1 MFRLLMRLNFW
12 MKFFVFQATL
22 GACATSC
29 TVKVPFTSTIQ
40 SKYKLT
46 DRDIQKIQFYLSDQ
60 IVLYRASNDG
70 QASANNGELLVQS
83 DRQKHEVILRKGTPG
98 VVTQVLGDR
107 LVVSFEYG
115 DGKSL
120 VFGNNYF
127 DSPYYLMAE
136 EWERK
141 HGRMEYA
148 GDTYFALPGSGSAHL
163 LLRLKKLRQ
172 LEKKTRIATGRRL

>member
-1 MFRLLMRLNFW
+1 MRLNFW
-12 MKFFVFQATL
+12 IKFFVFQATL
-22 GACATSC
+22 GVALTSC
-29 TVKVPFTSTIQ
+29 TVKVPYTSTVQ
-40 SKYKLT
+40 TKYKLT

-70 QASANNGELLVQS
+70 QASANNGELVVSS

-98 VVTQVLGDR
+98 VVTQVMGDR
-107 LVVSFEYG
+107 LAVSFEYG
-115 DGKSL
+115 DGKAL
-120 VFGNNYF
+120 VFGNNHF

-141 HGRMEYA
+141 HGKMEYG
-148 GDTYFALPGSGSAHL
+148 GDVYFAVPGSSAAHL
-163 LLRLKKLRQ
+163 VLRLKKLRQ

>member
-1 MFRLLMRLNFW
+1 MRLKFW
-12 MKFFVFQATL
+12 VNFFVFQATI
-22 GACATSC
+22 GVCFTSC
-29 TVKVPFTSTIQ
+29 TVKVPYTSTVQ

-70 QASANNGELLVQS
+70 QASASNGELLVRS
-83 DRQKHEVILRKGTPG
+83 DRQKHEVILRRGTPG

-115 DGKSL
+115 EGKSL
-120 VFGNNYF
+120 VFGNIHF

-136 EWERK
+136 KWERK
-141 HGRMEYA
+141 HGEMEYA
-148 GDTYFALPGSGSAHL
+148 GDTYFAVPGSGSAHL
-163 LLRLKKLRQ
+163 LLRMKKLRQ